1 MLSFRRLRDKFY
13 CPLTSERT
21 RLLKGNAFMTKYLLK
36 RLLHG
41 CFSIIIVV
49 GVVMVLIYSMLDRMQ
64 IFASDAQYNKLK
76 NNSKISYRYSR
87 WERFGY
93 LDYVTYQDYLYELTF
108 DGKITEEERSAAVG
122 IGRTP
127 EKDTDTVKEYV
138 GKFTDYYQDQGYTVM
153 RYDAVMA
160 SKNKVA
166 DGGQAILFA
175 YKDTPLIVRAWKY
188 FTGLL
193 TFDNINNVEED
204 VGERGLEFTWYDPV
218 YGGEKFSPAIIGNGT
233 THRYLMYVDG
243 TFPFIHQNL
252 VTLNLGT
259 SYSVNQGIDVFKTM
273 TNTQGAFASTQVTY
287 PTGLTELSADDL
299 HTATYVA
306 GSRELSVI
314 NSERFDSDYTN
325 VDLVR
330 KGFSKMGYS
339 FVIGIIS
346 VIIAYFLGIPL
357 GILMARK
364 KNKFVDKL
372 GTIYIVFIIAVP
384 SLAYIFLFKSIGGAM
399 GLPTAFDINEPTVP
413 MYILPI
419 VSLALPSIANLMKWI
434 RRYMIDQMN
443 SDYVKFARSGGL
455 SEGEIFTKH
464 ILKNAII
471 PIVHGIP
478 GSVLSAL
485 TGAIITERVYVVPGA
500 GNLLTEAINKY
511 DNGVI
516 VGVTLFYAVLSVLS
530 IILGDLFMAMVD
542 PRISFSNK
550 SR

>member
-1 MLSFRRLRDKFY
+1 
-13 CPLTSERT
+13 
-21 RLLKGNAFMTKYLLK
+21 MTKYLLK

-41 CFSIIIVV
+41 LFSIIIVV
-49 GVVMVLIYSMLDRMQ
+49 GVVMVLIYSLLDKMQ
-64 IFASDAQYNKLK
+64 IFAADANYAKVK
-76 NNSKISYRYSR
+76 NNNKVTYRYSV
-87 WERFGY
+87 WERYGY
-93 LDYVTYQDYLYELTF
+93 LDYVSYQDYLYELTYS
-108 DGKITEEERSAAVG
+108 GEITEEERSAAVG

-127 EKDTDTVKEYV
+127 EKDSDAAKEYIK
-138 GKFTDYYQDQGYTVM
+138 KFTDYYKSQGYTVE
-153 RYDAVMA
+153 RRNAVMA
-160 SKNKVA
+160 TKTKVA
-166 DGGQAILFA
+166 DGGAAVLFA
-175 YKDTPLIVRAWKY
+175 YKDIPLIIRAWNY

-193 TFDNINNVEED
+193 SFDNINAIED
-204 VGERGLEFTWYDPV
+204 YEGERGLEFTWYDPV
-218 YGGEKFSPAIIGNGT
+218 YGGEKFSPAIIGSGT
-233 THRYLMYVDG
+233 RHRYLLYMND

-259 SYSVNQGIDVFKTM
+259 SYSVNRGIDVFKTM
-273 TNTQGAFASTQVTY
+273 TNTQGEFSRSLITY
-287 PTGLTELSADDL
+287 PTGLTEESADDL
-299 HTATYVA
+299 HTATYAA
-306 GSRELSVI
+306 GSRELNKV
-314 NSERFDSDYTN
+314 NEERYDSDYTN

-330 KGFSKMGYS
+330 RGFSKMGYS

-346 VIIAYFLGIPL
+346 VVMAYLLGVPL
-357 GILMARK
+357 GIIMARRK
-364 KNKFVDKL
+364 DKLVDKI

-384 SLAYIFLFKSIGGAM
+384 SLAYIFLFKQIGGSL
-399 GLPTAFDINEPTVP
+399 GLPTAFDINSPTTL

-419 VSLALPSIANLMKWI
+419 VSLALPSVANLMKWI

-478 GSVLSAL
+478 GSILASL

-516 VGVTLFYAVLSVLS
+516 VGVTLFYAVLSVVS
-530 IILGDLFMAMVD
+530 IILGDLLMSMVD
-542 PRISFSNK
+542 PRISFSDK
-550 SR
+550 AR